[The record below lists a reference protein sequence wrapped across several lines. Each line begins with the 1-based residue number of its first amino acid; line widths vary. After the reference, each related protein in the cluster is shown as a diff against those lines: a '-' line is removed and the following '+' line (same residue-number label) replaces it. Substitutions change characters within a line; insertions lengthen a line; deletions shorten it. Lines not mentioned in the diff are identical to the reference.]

1 MAENFNRIM
10 EGLGDVLEIVEG
22 RAAPESYRV
31 HVPEKVD
38 VKAIRDRLKL
48 TQAGFAERFGFSIG
62 AVRDWEQD
70 RRLAIDDGQQGAGRS
85 RPIPDPFAAQPGS
98 CSVQHGLSP
107 GPAAFHQRARGEASS
122 PVAPRPMV
130 QPPPSLTAR

>member
-70 RRLAIDDGQQGAGRS
+70 RRTPEKSARALLTIIDRE
-85 RPIPDPFAAQPGS
+85 
-98 CSVQHGLSP
+98 
-107 GPAAFHQRARGEASS
+107 PAAVERALG
-122 PVAPRPMV
+122 PI
-130 QPPPSLTAR
+130 TADT